1 MKRESDCSETP
12 HGIDCGEVLDRLYEF
27 LDGELTEVRAD
38 EVKEHLSDCHPC
50 LKVKE
55 FEAAYVRF
63 LEARARAR
71 CAPEGLRK
79 RILEQILFDADKS
92 DSP

>member
-1 MKRESDCSETP
+1 MTNDPRGTEQPKP
-12 HGIDCGEVLDRLYEF
+12 IDCLEVLDRLYEF
-27 LDGELTEVRAD
+27 LDGELTETRAD
-38 EVKEHLSDCHPC
+38 EVRGHLTDCKPC

-71 CAPEGLRK
+71 CAPEGLKK
-79 RILEQILFDADKS
+79 RILEQLLFDAGES
-92 DSP
+92 ESP

>member
-1 MKRESDCSETP
+1 MTEDPNCAETP
-12 HGIDCGEVLDRLYEF
+12 HAIDCREVLDRLYEF
-27 LDGELTEVRAD
+27 IDGELTEVRAD
-38 EVKEHLSDCHPC
+38 EVREHLAGCTPC

-63 LEARARAR
+63 LEARTRAR

-79 RILEQILFDADKS
+79 RILEQILFDPGEPES
-92 DSP
+92 S